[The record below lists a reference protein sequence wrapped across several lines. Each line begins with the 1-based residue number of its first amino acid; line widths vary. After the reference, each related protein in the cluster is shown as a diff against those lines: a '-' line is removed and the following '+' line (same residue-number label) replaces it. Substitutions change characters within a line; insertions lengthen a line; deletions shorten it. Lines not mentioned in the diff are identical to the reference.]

1 MDEFLRDLF
10 RDLDMFITEI
20 DKWLTSWVSK
30 CWNDEPPEPAEER
43 ELLLWEDV
51 LREDYI

>member
-1 MDEFLRDLF
+1 MDDFMTSF
-10 RDLDMFITEI
+10 IRDLDKFITDI

-30 CWNDEPPEPAEER
+30 CWNDEPPLEER
-43 ELLLWEDV
+43 ELLVWEDV